1 MIITCPCNKKKFEVD
16 ASLIPDKGR
25 NIQCGACDH
34 IWFFKKDDQIQIKT
48 IPVDYEN
55 KEVKYKEESSEIPK
69 KDLKIK
75 IDEVE
80 KIDKIINKKSKALV
94 EYKKSSFTFLKLLRY
109 IIVFILS
116 VGSLFLVLDTFKIP
130 LSNFFP
136 ELELILFN
144 FYEIFHDIFLFLKDL
159 IR

>member
-25 NIQCGACDH
+25 NIQCGACGH
-34 IWFFKKDDQIQIKT
+34 IWFFKKDDQIQTKT
-48 IPVDYEN
+48 IPVDYKN
-55 KEVKYKEESSEIPK
+55 KEVKYKEESSEILK

-75 IDEVE
+75 TDKVE
-80 KIDKIINKKSKALV
+80 KIDKIINRKNKALV
-94 EYKKSSFTFLKLLRY
+94 EYKKSSFTFLKFLRY
-109 IIVFILS
+109 IIVFVLS
-116 VGSLFLVLDTFKIP
+116 VGGLFLVLDTFKIP

-136 ELELILFN
+136 KLELILFN

>member
-25 NIQCGACDH
+25 NIQCGACGH

-69 KDLKIK
+69 KR
-75 IDEVE
+75 
-80 KIDKIINKKSKALV
+80 S
-94 EYKKSSFTFLKLLRY
+94 
-109 IIVFILS
+109 
-116 VGSLFLVLDTFKIP
+116 
-130 LSNFFP
+130 
-136 ELELILFN
+136 
-144 FYEIFHDIFLFLKDL
+144 
-159 IR
+159 